1 MEEAMKGISA
11 FALVS
16 LSYCSLLAGFL
27 PAQAQ
32 TNNQEKAATVGLNSY
47 EIVQVELKKPVRL
60 RNAEGKEQTYER
72 AYLVTLKGTFPR
84 DQGIGMELFI
94 GDYRVPEY
102 GGTKGGVYFRIYDE
116 KILNSLE
123 GKDFRYR
130 IGRTG
135 IRSLEKRFSTKEA
148 RPFKTQKE

>member
-1 MEEAMKGISA
+1 MKRISA

-16 LSYCSLLAGFL
+16 LTYCSLVAGFL
-27 PAQAQ
+27 PSPAQ
-32 TNNQEKAATVGLNSY
+32 TNNQEKAGTVGLSSY
-47 EIVQVELKKPVRL
+47 EIVQLELRKPVRL
-60 RNAEGKEQTYER
+60 RDAEGKEQSYER

-102 GGTKGGVYFRIYDE
+102 GGTKDGIYFRIYDE
-116 KILNSLE
+116 EILNSLE

-130 IGRTG
+130 IGRTE
-135 IRSLEKRFSTKEA
+135 IRSLGKRFSTKGA

>member
-60 RNAEGKEQTYER
+60 RDAEGKEQTYER

-102 GGTKGGVYFRIYDE
+102 GGTKDGIYFRIYDE

-130 IGRTG
+130 IGRTE
-135 IRSLEKRFSTKEA
+135 IRSLEKHFSTKEA

>member
-1 MEEAMKGISA
+1 MKRISA

-16 LSYCSLLAGFL
+16 FSCCSLLAGFTH
-27 PAQAQ
+27 ARAQ
-32 TNNQEKAATVGLNSY
+32 TSSQEGPSPVALYSY
-47 EIVQVELKKPVRL
+47 EIVQLELKKPVRL
-60 RNAEGKEQTYER
+60 RDAEGKEQSYDR

-84 DQGIGMELFI
+84 DQGIGMELYI

-102 GGTKGGVYFRIYDE
+102 GGTKDGMYFRIYDE
-116 KILNSLE
+116 KLLNSLE
-123 GKDFRYR
+123 GKEFRYR
-130 IGRTG
+130 IGRAE